1 MSEEA
6 DSLLA
11 DNLPDPAMIAA
22 LIPLVQGR
30 FLLQSRL
37 AYKLRSEVLIPLIQ
51 GRFLFGT
58 M

>member
-6 DSLLA
+6 DDLLA

-30 FLLQSRL
+30 FLFEDTR
-37 AYKLRSEVLIPLIQ
+37 RRVN
-51 GRFLFGT
+51 T
-58 M
+58 